1 MAKRGSGLAKLLIVG
16 AAAAGAY
23 YYIKK
28 KNSEIPANMED
39 DDDLDNFYDEEETVK
54 PEKGKRS
61 YVSLDF
67 NTVEKKVT
75 DAVNKFAGSAE
86 QAANTIGEKL
96 KTTAGKVEDFFDDR
110 KADAEEF
117 AEETAETIKEKFA
130 ENSEDDYE
138 ENNSQE

>member
-1 MAKRGSGLAKLLIVG
+1 MAKKGSGLAKLLIIG

-23 YYIKK
+23 YYFKK
-28 KNSEIPANMED
+28 KNSEIPTNMED
-39 DDDLDNFYDEEETVK
+39 DDDLDNFYEDEPVK
-54 PEKGKRS
+54 PEKSKRS

-86 QAANTIGEKL
+86 QAANNIGEKL
-96 KTTAGKVEDFFDDR
+96 KTTAGKVEEFFDDR

-117 AEETAETIKEKFA
+117 AEEAAESIKEKFS
-130 ENSEDDYE
+130 ENSEDDYV
-138 ENNSQE
+138 ENNDQE

>member
-23 YYIKK
+23 YYFKK

-39 DDDLDNFYDEEETVK
+39 DDDLDNFYEEETVK
-54 PEKGKRS
+54 PDKSKRS

-117 AEETAETIKEKFA
+117 AEEAAETIKEKFA

>member
-23 YYIKK
+23 YYFKK

-39 DDDLDNFYDEEETVK
+39 DDDLDNFYEEETVK
-54 PEKGKRS
+54 PDKSKRS

-117 AEETAETIKEKFA
+117 AEEAADAIKEKFV